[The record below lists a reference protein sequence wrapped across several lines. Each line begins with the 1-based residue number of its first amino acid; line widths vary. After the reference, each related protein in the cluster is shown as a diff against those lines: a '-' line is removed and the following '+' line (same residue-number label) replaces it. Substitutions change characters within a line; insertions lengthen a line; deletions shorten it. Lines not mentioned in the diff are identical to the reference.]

1 MARALRLAE
10 RGLNT
15 TMPNPRVGCV
25 LVRAG
30 AVVGEGWHERAGEA
44 HAEIAALRAAGEAA
58 RGAVAYVTL
67 EPCCHHGRTPPCA
80 DALIDAGVARVVA
93 AMKDPNPLVSG
104 AGLAKLQAAGIV
116 AEAGVL
122 EEKARELNIGFVSRM
137 QRGRP
142 WVRLKIATTLDGKTA
157 LSNGASQ
164 WITGP
169 EARADG
175 HAWRARAC
183 AILTGIGTVR
193 ADDPRLTVRDVTASR
208 QPLRIV
214 VDSRMTIG
222 PQANVL
228 AGGGALV
235 VAAHQDT
242 AKAATLRAA
251 GSETLVI
258 PGADGQVDLAA
269 LMAELGTR
277 AINEIHVEAGPILNG
292 ALLRER
298 LADEILLYFA
308 PSLLGD
314 RARGMFDL
322 PELNSLGERHALDL
336 RDVRRIGADLRIL
349 ARMLDSR

>member
-1 MARALRLAE
+1 
-10 RGLNT
+10 
-15 TMPNPRVGCV
+15 
-25 LVRAG
+25 
-30 AVVGEGWHERAGEA
+30 
-44 HAEIAALRAAGEAA
+44 
-58 RGAVAYVTL
+58 
-67 EPCCHHGRTPPCA
+67 
-80 DALIDAGVARVVA
+80 
-93 AMKDPNPLVSG
+93 
-104 AGLAKLQAAGIV
+104 
-116 AEAGVL
+116 
-122 EEKARELNIGFVSRM
+122 
-137 QRGRP
+137 
-142 WVRLKIATTLDGKTA
+142 
-157 LSNGASQ
+157 
-164 WITGP
+164 
-169 EARADG
+169 
-175 HAWRARAC
+175 
-183 AILTGIGTVR
+183 IGTVR
-193 ADDPRLTVRDVTASR
+193 ADDPRLTVRDAPTSR

-235 VAAHQDT
+235 VAAHEDT

-269 LMAELGTR
+269 LMAELGAR
-277 AINEIHVEAGPILNG
+277 AMNEIHVEAGPILNG

-322 PELNSLGERHALDL
+322 PELSSLGGRHALDL

-349 ARMLDSR
+349 ARMLVPQ